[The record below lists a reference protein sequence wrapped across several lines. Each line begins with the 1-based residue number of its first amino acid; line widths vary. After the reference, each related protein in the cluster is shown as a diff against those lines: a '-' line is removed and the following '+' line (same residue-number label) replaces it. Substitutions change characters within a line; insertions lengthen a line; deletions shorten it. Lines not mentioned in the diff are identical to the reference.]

1 MPAESTSAASHM
13 TDLDYR
19 GRSWYVDRAVAA
31 LVFVG
36 GISAVVFIL
45 GIFVFIAGGGL
56 GFLFG
61 GFEPGEFFSSPAWRP
76 TSNNPT
82 YGALAL
88 IAGTASVTGLAM
100 LVSVP
105 FSLGAAIF
113 IAEFAT
119 GIGPAKSIISAE
131 PKLVARAHTV
141 GLSVTP
147 YTFRSSSTEPFQN
160 VEAEMWHFLFNLG
173 VDALFT
179 DNPDLFPRQ

>member
-1 MPAESTSAASHM
+1 MPADSTSAASHM

-19 GRSWYVDRAVAA
+19 GRSWYVDRAVSA

-45 GIFVFIAGGGL
+45 GIFVFITGGGL

-61 GFEPGEFFSSPAWRP
+61 GFDPGEFFSSPAWRP

-119 GIGPAKSIISAE
+119 G
-131 PKLVARAHTV
+131 
-141 GLSVTP
+141 LSLI
-147 YTFRSSSTEPFQN
+147 
-160 VEAEMWHFLFNLG
+160 HI
-173 VDALFT
+173 
-179 DNPDLFPRQ
+179 